1 MGFKPSEMMKWK
13 AGFMCFGCRLL
24 YCIYVIFFSGDE
36 SSECD
41 KHFLPNVAWITG
53 KNEVALT
60 TIEISLYWIALA
72 VSSKILSTGV

>member
-1 MGFKPSEMMKWK
+1 
-13 AGFMCFGCRLL
+13 MCFGSRTEESYLCN
-24 YCIYVIFFSGDE
+24 IFSGDE